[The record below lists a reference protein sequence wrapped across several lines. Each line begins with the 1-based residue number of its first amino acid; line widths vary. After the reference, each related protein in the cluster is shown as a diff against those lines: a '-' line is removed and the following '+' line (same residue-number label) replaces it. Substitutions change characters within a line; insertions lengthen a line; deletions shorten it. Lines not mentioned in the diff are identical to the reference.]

1 MLELFYLPTE
11 RSLRHMQMIARLAD
25 AAHLGHG
32 LKGAKLAKV
41 HVFPAS
47 LSLCVRLSFE
57 IAAGRAPYVVRI
69 TLLEPAWRA
78 T

>member
-1 MLELFYLPTE
+1 
-11 RSLRHMQMIARLAD
+11 MQMIARLAD

-41 HVFPAS
+41 HD
-47 LSLCVRLSFE
+47 
-57 IAAGRAPYVVRI
+57 VVHI

-78 T
+78 P